1 MRASAAV
8 ENARVPVVSLIC
20 ESFVRGAQAVAN
32 GVGFPNVPIAVIPGH
47 VDAQTCDE
55 LKANI
60 ETVTLPQV
68 IMGLTAQLPQP
79 KKERPEPTSTS
90 VVFQGS
96 YEEVNRFFLTKGWSD
111 SLPII
116 PPTREKIERFLAF
129 TDRSP
134 EEVIGVLLPDSRQ
147 ATIWNTAVNG
157 VMAGCRPEYMPL
169 LVALTE
175 AMADPHYGVEHS
187 GNTPGAETLI
197 TLNGPIIKELD
208 FNYEQGALRD
218 GFQANTTIGR
228 FWRLMLRNVAGFHLH
243 QTDMATFGG
252 TWRVVLAENEDII
265 TRIGWQP
272 LSVDQGFKAGENVLT
287 VARHVSSGVITG
299 VYGQKAEDILAYI
312 ADRFACY
319 MGWEIWFTVL
329 PRPAISGSQRPHLIL
344 TPVLAETIAKNG
356 WSKKDVKQYLYD
368 HARIPAWKVEKFN
381 WGWTNFAPDHV
392 SLCDYV
398 KEGVLGSQFCE
409 SEDPNRMVPIV
420 CSPDDFVITVSGDPW
435 RTNAYLFI
443 SNGCL
448 GYTTSK
454 RIELPTNWYELLGT
468 AKRGEKRQ

>member
-1 MRASAAV
+1 MMRASAVV
-8 ENARVPVVSLIC
+8 EKAGVPVVPLIC
-20 ESFVRGAQAVAN
+20 ESFVRGAQAVAS
-32 GVGFPNVPIAVIPGH
+32 GVGFPNMAIAMIPGH
-47 VDAQTCDE
+47 VDTQTPEE
-55 LKANI
+55 LKTNI
-60 ETVTLPQV
+60 ETTTLPLV
-68 IMGLTAQLPQP
+68 IEGLTGQVPLL
-79 KKERPEPTSTS
+79 KKERPEPTFESI
-90 VVFQGS
+90 VFEGS
-96 YEEVNRFFLTKGWSD
+96 YEEVNRFFLSRGWND

-116 PPTREKIERFLAF
+116 PPTLENVERFMSF
-129 TDRSP
+129 TDRAP
-134 EEVIGVLLPDSRQ
+134 KEVIGVLLPDSRQ

-157 VMAGCRPEYMPL
+157 VMAGCRPEYMPVL
-169 LVALTE
+169 IALTE
-175 AMADPHYGVEHS
+175 AMADPQYGVEHS
-187 GNTPGAETLI
+187 GNTPGSETLI

-252 TWRVVLAENEDII
+252 TWKVVLAENEDTIA
-265 TRIGWQP
+265 RIGWHP
-272 LSVDQGFKAGENVLT
+272 LSVDQGFKAGENVVT
-287 VARHVSSGVITG
+287 VARHVSGGVITG
-299 VYGQKAEDILAYI
+299 AYGQKPEEILTYI
-312 ADRFACY
+312 ADRFTGY

-329 PRPAISGSQRPHLIL
+329 PRPAIGCSQRPHLIL
-344 TPVLAETIAKNG
+344 TPVLAETIAKGG

-368 HARIPAWKVEKFN
+368 HARIPAWKVEKLN

-398 KEGVLGSQFCE
+398 EEGVLGPQFCE
-409 SEDPNRMVPIV
+409 SEDPDRLVPIV

-435 RTNAYLFI
+435 RTNAHIFI

-454 RIELPTNWYELLGT
+454 RIELPVDWT
-468 AKRGEKRQ
+468 EKLKVVKMR

>member
-1 MRASAAV
+1 MRASAVA
-8 ENARVPVVSLIC
+8 ERAGVPVVSLIC

-32 GVGFPNVPIAVIPGH
+32 GVGFPNMPIAVIPGH
-47 VDAQTCDE
+47 VDTQTYDE
-55 LKANI
+55 LKTNI
-60 ETVTLPQV
+60 ETVTLPKV
-68 IMGLTAQLPQP
+68 LEGLTIQPPQP
-79 KKERPEPTSTS
+79 KKELSEQTPMSI
-90 VVFQGS
+90 VFRGS
-96 YEEVNRFFLTKGWSD
+96 YEEVNKFFLTRGWSD
-111 SLPII
+111 SLPIV
-116 PPTREKIERFLAF
+116 PPTRENVEQFLAF
-129 TDRSP
+129 TDRSH
-134 EEVIGVLLPDSRQ
+134 EEVIGALLPDSRQ

-157 VMAGCRPEYMPL
+157 VMAGCRPEYMPV

-175 AMADPHYGVEHS
+175 AMADPQYGVEHS
-187 GNTPGAETLI
+187 GNTPGSETLI
-197 TLNGPIIKELD
+197 TLNGQIVKELD

-252 TWRVVLAENEDII
+252 TWKVVLAENEDALA
-265 TRIGWQP
+265 RIGWQP
-272 LSVDQGFKAGENVLT
+272 LSVDQGFEAGENVVT
-287 VARHVSSGVITG
+287 IARHVSGGVITG
-299 VYGQKAEDILAYI
+299 IFGQKAEDILPYI

-329 PRPAISGSQRPHLIL
+329 PRPALSGSQRPHLIL
-344 TPVLAETIAKNG
+344 TPVLAEAIAKSG
-356 WSKKDVKQYLYD
+356 WSKSDVKQYLYD

-392 SLCDYV
+392 SLCEYV
-398 KEGVLGSQFCE
+398 KEGVLGAQFCE

-420 CSPDDFVITVSGDPW
+420 CSPDDFVITVSGDPG

-443 SNGCL
+443 SNGSL

-454 RIELPTNWYELLGT
+454 SIKLPKNWIEKLKV
-468 AKRGEKRQ
+468 AKRR